1 MPPYQ
6 NESLHDMHALMQQL
20 DDLNAA
26 HALDHLG
33 VKKNNKTEPAQQP
46 QKPAAK
52 PPKPAQKTAATTN
65 RDTAQQEP
73 DTEEPEPYKDDS
85 VLGKFSRFTT
95 KAKQA
100 VVGKPLS
107 AKDVQ
112 QSFCEIALL
121 SGGWSEDIIH
131 DMEKMLKNNKTTKKH
146 CPTSKRYTIPT
157 TK

>member
-33 VKKNNKTEPAQQP
+33 VKNDS

-52 PPKPAQKTAATTN
+52 PKKPPQKKAAETAKPATKEPDA
-65 RDTAQQEP
+65 DTAQQEP

-85 VLGKFSRFTT
+85 LLGKLSSFTT
-95 KAKQA
+95 KAKQS
-100 VVGKPLS
+100 VLGKPMTGEDL
-107 AKDVQ
+107 Q
-112 QSFCEIALL
+112 QSFCEIASLVKDWPPKKL
-121 SGGWSEDIIH
+121 AA
-131 DMEKMLKNNKTTKKH
+131 MQKMLQGNHYTEEH
-146 CPTSKRYTIPT
+146 CPTSKRYTIP
-157 TK
+157 KKK